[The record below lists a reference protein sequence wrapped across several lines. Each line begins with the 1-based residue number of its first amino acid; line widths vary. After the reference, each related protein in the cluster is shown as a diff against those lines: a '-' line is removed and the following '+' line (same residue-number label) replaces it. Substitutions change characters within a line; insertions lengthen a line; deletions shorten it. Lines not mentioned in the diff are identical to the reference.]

1 MVEPHPE
8 STNQPQKETQA
19 RTQTEKEKGTIEYEE
34 MKGKE
39 NFQINEIEKAK
50 VKKEVETGDS
60 ITF

>member
-1 MVEPHPE
+1 MTIIQNEEGSNKKAEQERKVALVK
-8 STNQPQKETQA
+8 KEN
-19 RTQTEKEKGTIEYEE
+19 EE